1 MNEKPHMTDK
11 AQSRLYAV
19 TSIACIVWLI
29 TSSVDASK
37 TGTMFS
43 IWNLFFSLCL
53 LVVIGW
59 TGWQAITMMVKT
71 DKDEEDDVEDLEEEA
86 DDIEHDVE
94 TKIAAA
100 DDTTKK

>member
-1 MNEKPHMTDK
+1 MTDK

-71 DKDEEDDVEDLEEEA
+71 DKEEEDDVEDLEEEA
-86 DDIEHDVE
+86 NDIEHDVE

-100 DDTTKK
+100 DDTTKNNQQ